1 MGRSAALW
9 VKETIKSL
17 LQSVVLPAVYRRA
30 ASKPVDEKLVILSDC
45 HHDKCPYSM
54 MRIRDFLVN
63 NTDYRVLEIYRDYGA
78 GSFYALKESIA
89 FMREYARAS
98 YVFICDNHLPVAG
111 AKKRSETKVVQLWH
125 AGGALKRFGYDSE
138 WNIPSGYKGGNV
150 FGNYNLVT
158 VSADYAVEPFTS
170 AMRAARGV
178 VRATGISRTDY
189 CFDRSYIEK
198 QKKRFFDNHP
208 DAAGKKIVLW
218 APTFR
223 GSASDPMFFGGD
235 EIDRLKRE
243 LGDEYYIIRKLH
255 PHAKRREELN
265 DSDMSSEALMMVCDL
280 LITDYSSILYDYSL
294 LNKPL
299 ILFAPDLDTYVR
311 DNGFYED
318 YDSIPAPHVTDY
330 DGLKDAVLDMYEN
343 FDVNAME
350 AFRKRTM
357 TYCDGRATERIIME
371 IMKNEN
377 A

>member
-1 MGRSAALW
+1 M
-9 VKETIKSL
+9 
-17 LQSVVLPAVYRRA
+17 LQSVVLPAVYKHA
-30 ASKPVDEKLVILSDC
+30 ARKPVDKKLVILSDC

-54 MRIRDFLVN
+54 VRMRDFLVK
-63 NTDYRVLEIYRDYGA
+63 NTDYKVLEIYRDYSA

-89 FMREYARAS
+89 FMRDYARAS

-111 AKKRSETKVVQLWH
+111 AKKREETKVVQLWH

-138 WNIPSGYKGGNV
+138 WNIPASYKGGNV
-150 FGNYNLVT
+150 FGNYDLVT
-158 VSADYAVEPFTS
+158 VSADYAVEPFS
-170 AMRAARGV
+170 GAMRAKKGV

-189 CFDRSYIEK
+189 CFDKSYIERRKK
-198 QKKRFFDNHP
+198 QFAEKHP

-235 EIDRLKRE
+235 EIERLRAE
-243 LGDEYYIIRKLH
+243 LSDEYYIIRKLH
-255 PHAKRREELN
+255 PHAKRRNELN
-265 DSDMSSEALMMVCDL
+265 DSDMSSEALMLVCDCM
-280 LITDYSSILYDYSL
+280 ITDYSSILYDYSL

-299 ILFAPDLDTYVR
+299 ILFAPDLDTYVKE
-311 DNGFYED
+311 NGFYED

-330 DGLKDAVLDMYEN
+330 DGLKNALLNIDTSFDA
-343 FDVNAME
+343 NAMTSFKE
-350 AFRKRTM
+350 RTM
-357 TYCDGRATERIIME
+357 TYCDGHATERIVME